1 MNELTISGVSVRQDE
16 QGRFC
21 LNDLHR
27 AAGEEKRHQPSD
39 WLRIQQTQELINEV
53 EIPGI
58 PGIVSKQGLGTF
70 VVKEL
75 VYAYAM
81 WISPKFHLQVI
92 RAYDQGKKAIALP
105 DFGDPA
111 IAARAWADE
120 FEQKMIALNNLEEAE
135 RQRDIALQTKAE
147 IGSRREATAMATA
160 SAATRKANAL
170 EIELDRS
177 RDYCTIKRMQ
187 MIYHGMEFNWRALKQ
202 ASIEM
207 GVLAVDVFDQNYG
220 KVKAY
225 HRDVW
230 RETYALEF

>member
-27 AAGEEKRHQPSD
+27 AAGGESRHQPAK
-39 WLRIQQTQELINEV
+39 WLENNQARELIEVLSNETP
-53 EIPGI
+53 ITGI
-58 PGIVSKQGLGTF
+58 PVILAKQQVGTF

-92 RAYDQGKKAIALP
+92 RAYDLGQQKQTTVLP
-105 DFGDPA
+105 DFTNPA
-111 IAARAWADE
+111 MAARAWADE
-120 FEQKMIALNNLEEAE
+120 IEQKMIALQNLEEAE

-160 SAATRKANAL
+160 SAATLKANAL

-177 RDYCTIKRMQ
+177 RDYSAIKQ
-187 MIYHGMEFNWRALKQ
+187 F
-202 ASIEM
+202 ASYR
-207 GVLAVDVFDQNYG
+207 Q
-220 KVKAY
+220 
-225 HRDVW
+225 
-230 RETYALEF
+230 

>member
-39 WLRIQQTQELINEV
+39 WLRIQQTQELIIEV

-70 VVKEL
+70 AVKEL

-92 RAYDQGKKAIALP
+92 RAYDSGQQKQTTALP
-105 DFGDPA
+105 NFGDPA

-120 FEQKMIALNNLEEAE
+120 FEQKRIALQNLEEAE

-177 RDYCTIKRMQ
+177 KDYCTTTSSNLPVT
-187 MIYHGMEFNWRALKQ
+187 GNE
-202 ASIEM
+202 
-207 GVLAVDVFDQNYG
+207 
-220 KVKAY
+220 
-225 HRDVW
+225 
-230 RETYALEF
+230 YADEIIHP